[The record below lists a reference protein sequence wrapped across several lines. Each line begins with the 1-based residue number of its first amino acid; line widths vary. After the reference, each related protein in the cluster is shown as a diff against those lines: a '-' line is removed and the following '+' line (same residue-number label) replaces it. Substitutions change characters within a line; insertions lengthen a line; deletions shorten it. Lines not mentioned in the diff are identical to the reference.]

1 MEMHGENSY
10 ESIKC
15 VGEEEATVAPSAAVA
30 PDGVYV
36 NNFLTMGR
44 CGATW
49 QNFLFLLVFNNIN
62 VECKQANVLEWRISF
77 KRVK

>member
-1 MEMHGENSY
+1 MLIVKNQQNRIELVTRPGHVSESDHNYDLDDDMEMHGENSY

-30 PDGVYV
+30 PDGMYV

-44 CGATW
+44 CGAT
-49 QNFLFLLVFNNIN
+49 
-62 VECKQANVLEWRISF
+62 
-77 KRVK
+77 

>member
-44 CGATW
+44 CGAT
-49 QNFLFLLVFNNIN
+49 
-62 VECKQANVLEWRISF
+62 
-77 KRVK
+77 

>member
-1 MEMHGENSY
+1 MTRPGHFSESDHNYDLDDDMEMHGENSY

-30 PDGVYV
+30 PDGMYV

-49 QNFLFLLVFNNIN
+49 KKNLIPFGL
-62 VECKQANVLEWRISF
+62 
-77 KRVK
+77 

>member
-49 QNFLFLLVFNNIN
+49 NNSFWFLDTN
-62 VECKQANVLEWRISF
+62 VEFKHANVLEWRRISF
-77 KRVK
+77 